1 MERSIKKYLY
11 ILKQS
16 ERLLKTVHFIVMK
29 RETYEIENDTY
40 NNQIIDLNTGNIN
53 STYPLFL

>member
-1 MERSIKKYLY
+1 
-11 ILKQS
+11 
-16 ERLLKTVHFIVMK
+16 MK

>member
-1 MERSIKKYLY
+1 
-11 ILKQS
+11 
-16 ERLLKTVHFIVMK
+16 MK

-53 STYPLFL
+53 STYPFFYNLLIFL